1 MSAGL
6 RSGPLRRAPA
16 ADRIRRAL
24 SGRLHAAADILAPAG
39 SPWADA
45 AAAAGA
51 DPGAQLQA
59 LVEAVRADPADDR
72 VWLLLTAVAGCFPTR
87 DEVDRTR
94 REFELADEVDLCF
107 LLLDHALAQ
116 SGSVGMPEAGIRI
129 VSQDVLVDVDHTA
142 TQDLHTGIQRVV
154 REMVPL
160 LAAAHRPT
168 LVRWTDARG
177 ALTELTRQE
186 RRRVLDW
193 AEMEKSLGRDGS
205 AGLEQDVGDLFETPG
220 QTLLVPWRSVLLLAE
235 VPPVDAADRLAAV
248 GDKSGNRLVGVFY
261 DAIPVVSADM
271 VPPED
276 TTKFVRYLTAVK
288 FAARMAGLSDGSA
301 AEIRGFARAL
311 ATQGLAG
318 PLVATVIPATP
329 TPESDAFDPPTGA
342 ITPRDGHP
350 VTGTGT
356 GTVAGRGPGATSAS
370 VVVLGSHEPRK
381 NHLAVLHAAELLWR
395 EGLDFALDF
404 IGGSGWGTEFPD
416 RVAALIAAGRPVTV
430 RRAVSEATLHRALTE
445 ARFTVFPS
453 LHEGFGLPVAESL
466 TVGTPVITADFG
478 PPAEIARPGGCLLV
492 DPRDDRALTAA
503 MRTLLTDP
511 SEVARLAAEIAG
523 RPARSWADYAD
534 DLWAFLVEP
543 ELAQLAGTGGN
554 P

>member
-1 MSAGL
+1 MSAGG
-6 RSGPLRRAPA
+6 RGRPGPAPA
-16 ADRIRRAL
+16 AERIRRAL
-24 SGRLHAAADILAPAG
+24 TGRLRAAAAVLAPAG
-39 SPWADA
+39 SAWADA
-45 AAAAGA
+45 TTAAGE
-51 DPGAQLQA
+51 DPGALLQA
-59 LVEAVRADPADDR
+59 LVETVRSDPADDR
-72 VWLLLTAVAGCFPTR
+72 VWLLLTAAAGAFPTR

-94 REFELADEVDLCF
+94 REFELADEVDLSF

-116 SGSVGMPEAGIRI
+116 SGSVGHPEAAIRI
-129 VSQDVLVDVDHTA
+129 ITHGVLVDVDHTA

-160 LAAAHRPT
+160 LEAAHRPT
-168 LVRWTDARG
+168 LVRWTAERG
-177 ALTELTRQE
+177 GLSELTRRE

-193 AEMEKSLGRDGS
+193 AEVERSLGRADGI
-205 AGLEQDVGDLFETPG
+205 AEFDQDLDDLFDTAEEV
-220 QTLLVPWRSVLLLAE
+220 LLVPWRSVVLLAE
-235 VPPVDAADRLAAV
+235 VPPVDAADRLAAL

-276 TTKFVRYLTAVK
+276 ATKFVRYLTAVK

-301 AEIRGFARAL
+301 AEIRGFGRAL

-318 PLVATVIPATP
+318 PLVATVVPATP

-342 ITPRDGHP
+342 VTPPETGPLRRPADG
-350 VTGTGT
+350 
-356 GTVAGRGPGATSAS
+356 SAS
-370 VVVLGSHEPRK
+370 VVVIGSHEPRK
-381 NHLAVLHAAELLWR
+381 NHLAVLHAAEVLWR
-395 EGLDFALDF
+395 EGLDFRLDF

-416 RVAALIAAGRPVTV
+416 RVAALTAAGRPVTV
-430 RRAVSEATLHRALTE
+430 RRAVAEATLHRALTD
-445 ARFTVFPS
+445 AAFTVFPS

-503 MRTLLTDP
+503 IRTLLTDP
-511 SEVARLAAEIAG
+511 SEVGRLTAEIAE

-534 DLWAFLVEP
+534 ELWAFLVVP
-543 ELAQLAGTGGN
+543 ELAQLAGAGDDR
-554 P
+554 

>member
-1 MSAGL
+1 M
-6 RSGPLRRAPA
+6 RSGSPGRAPA
-16 ADRIRRAL
+16 AERIRRAL
-24 SGRLHAAADILAPAG
+24 TARLHAAAAVLAPAG

-51 DPGAQLQA
+51 DPGALLQA

-116 SGSVGMPEAGIRI
+116 SGSVGLPEAGIRI
-129 VSQDVLVDVDHTA
+129 VVHAVLVDVDHTA

-160 LAAAHRPT
+160 LEAAHRPT

-177 ALTELTRQE
+177 ALTELTRSE

-193 AEMEKSLGRDGS
+193 VEVEKSLGRSDG
-205 AGLEQDVGDLFETPG
+205 AAALEQDLDDLFESAE
-220 QTLLVPWRSVLLLAE
+220 QELLVPWRSVLLLAE

-301 AEIRGFARAL
+301 AEIHGFARAL

-318 PLVATVIPATP
+318 PLVATVVPATP
-329 TPESDAFDPPTGA
+329 TPESDAFDPPTGSV
-342 ITPRDGHP
+342 TPP
-350 VTGTGT
+350 QTGS
-356 GTVAGRGPGATSAS
+356 AGRPTDRSAS

-381 NHLAVLHAAELLWR
+381 NHLAVLHAAEVLWR
-395 EGLDFALDF
+395 AGLDFSLDF

-416 RVAALIAAGRPVTV
+416 RVAALTAAGRPVTV
-430 RRAVSEATLHRALTE
+430 RRAVSEATLHRALTD
-445 ARFTVFPS
+445 ATFTVFPS

-511 SEVARLAAEIAG
+511 SEMTRLTAEIAI

-543 ELAQLAGTGGN
+543 ELAQLAAAGEV